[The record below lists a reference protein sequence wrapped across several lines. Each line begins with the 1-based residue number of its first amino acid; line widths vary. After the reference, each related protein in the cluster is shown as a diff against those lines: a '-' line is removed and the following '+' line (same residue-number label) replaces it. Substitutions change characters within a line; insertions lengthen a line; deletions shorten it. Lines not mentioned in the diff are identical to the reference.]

1 MSSYIINLHLHPEP
15 LIAESLIKKTPNE
28 DIVGEQEG
36 KNSHVEWLRI
46 QLIKHLESAL
56 SFFCRGGAFP
66 TTAIAPTEK
75 CIVDDERRIAVCGD
89 FCVSPRVEGAILSG
103 LAAAHRLVHLL

>member
-1 MSSYIINLHLHPEP
+1 MAPHPTCEIP
-15 LIAESLIKKTPNE
+15 EIFSLFFFI
-28 DIVGEQEG
+28 
-36 KNSHVEWLRI
+36 
-46 QLIKHLESAL
+46 
-56 SFFCRGGAFP
+56 FFCRGGAFP

-103 LAAAHRLVHLL
+103 LAAAHRLAHLL

>member
-1 MSSYIINLHLHPEP
+1 MNT
-15 LIAESLIKKTPNE
+15 K
-28 DIVGEQEG
+28 G
-36 KNSHVEWLRI
+36 KASHVECPHI
-46 QLIKHLESAL
+46 QLVKHLKSAL

-103 LAAAHRLVHLL
+103 LAAAHRLAHLL